1 MPFQPI
7 CNPIKIA
14 PVEET
19 THVDRDRI
27 ESLLDARLA
36 ELVRTRGAMRRSS
49 EGMRESELS
58 HIDQHPGDAG
68 TDLHE
73 EELDETT
80 EIFLEEE
87 ERRILEARQALAA
100 GTYGICKDCHRPIP
114 PERLQAVPEAV
125 RCLSDQRRF
134 EGRHRQQARLL

>member
-1 MPFQPI
+1 M
-7 CNPIKIA
+7 
-14 PVEET
+14 EET
-19 THVDRDRI
+19 THVDRKRI

-36 ELVRTRGAMRRSS
+36 EVVRTRGAMRRSS
-49 EGMRESELS
+49 EGMRDSELA
-58 HIDQHPGDAG
+58 HIDQHPGDIA
-68 TDLHE
+68 TELHD

-87 ERRILEARQALAA
+87 ERRIDEARKALVA

-125 RCLSDQRRF
+125 RCLRDQRRF
-134 EGRHRQQARLL
+134 EGLHRQRTRLL